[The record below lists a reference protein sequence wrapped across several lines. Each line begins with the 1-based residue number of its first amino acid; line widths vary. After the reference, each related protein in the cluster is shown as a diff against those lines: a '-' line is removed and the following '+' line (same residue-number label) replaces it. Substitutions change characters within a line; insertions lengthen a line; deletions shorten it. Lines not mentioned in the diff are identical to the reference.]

1 MQYDNTNSGVLFK
14 NQSENEK
21 APAYKGKINVD
32 GKDYELAAWI
42 REGKSGKFMSLKVQE
57 PRQKQA
63 PAPQK
68 DFNDMEDDVPW
79 SIDLTAPIAI
89 LELLAEHDT
98 TSVSAILWSL
108 RDVLTEQQEKLDEL
122 TENLMHT
129 YRKQMGIK

>member
-1 MQYDNTNSGVLFK
+1 MYDNTNSGVLFK

-57 PRQKQA
+57 PRQKQTQA

-79 SIDLTAPIAI
+79 
-89 LELLAEHDT
+89 
-98 TSVSAILWSL
+98 
-108 RDVLTEQQEKLDEL
+108 
-122 TENLMHT
+122 
-129 YRKQMGIK
+129 

>member
-1 MQYDNTNSGVLFK
+1 MYDNTNSGVLFK

-63 PAPQK
+63 PQK
-68 DFNDMEDDVPW
+68 DFDDIEDDVPW
-79 SIDLTAPIAI
+79 
-89 LELLAEHDT
+89 
-98 TSVSAILWSL
+98 
-108 RDVLTEQQEKLDEL
+108 
-122 TENLMHT
+122 
-129 YRKQMGIK
+129 

>member
-1 MQYDNTNSGVLFK
+1 MYDNTNSGVLFK

-63 PAPQK
+63 PQK
-68 DFNDMEDDVPW
+68 DFNDIEDDVPW
-79 SIDLTAPIAI
+79 
-89 LELLAEHDT
+89 
-98 TSVSAILWSL
+98 
-108 RDVLTEQQEKLDEL
+108 
-122 TENLMHT
+122 
-129 YRKQMGIK
+129 